1 MREQLTREEKIFV
14 ETSKPTAPYRP
25 VYDTWLNNVNK
36 LTADIVKRSVT
47 KLAALEETKNAPNKY
62 T

>member
-14 ETSKPTAPYRP
+14 ETAKPTAPYGP
-25 VYDTWLNNVNK
+25 VYMAQQYVNK

-47 KLAALEETKNAPNKY
+47 KLAALEETKNAPNTY
-62 T
+62 A